1 MNKGTGCLP
10 AGSDSAFFITHKP
23 SSWVNPSPLWEVSLL
38 LALLT
43 LHRIKPESYISAFS
57 YIYVTRFFL
66 IRCEWYY
73 YCRTELQSMNFF
85 FPHLSAKIV
94 IFDMPWIMNG
104 EYITYTFIIQNVR
117 FLFCFPV
124 ERYFYTCFLKKMF
137 VLCLVCTFN
146 RLELE

>member
-1 MNKGTGCLP
+1 MNKGTGYLP

-43 LHRIKPESYISAFS
+43 LHGIKPESYISVFS
-57 YIYVTRFFL
+57 YIYITSFFL
-66 IRCEWYY
+66 IRCEWYC

-85 FPHLSAKIV
+85 PPSFSKNCDLRYALDNEWWVYYLYFHNTKCPIPLFLPSLA
-94 IFDMPWIMNG
+94 IFL
-104 EYITYTFIIQNVR
+104 Y
-117 FLFCFPV
+117 LFSK
-124 ERYFYTCFLKKMF
+124 TMF
-137 VLCLVCTFN
+137 VLCSVCTFN